1 VANSVATTAAGDD
14 DATVPDGSTG
24 RGITVK
30 RYPRFGTVSIIA

>member
-30 RYPRFGTVSIIA
+30 RYLRFGTVSIIA